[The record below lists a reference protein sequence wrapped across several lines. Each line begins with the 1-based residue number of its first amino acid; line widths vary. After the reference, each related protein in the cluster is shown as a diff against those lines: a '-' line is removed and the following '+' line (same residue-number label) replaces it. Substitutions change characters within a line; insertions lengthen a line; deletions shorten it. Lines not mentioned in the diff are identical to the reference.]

1 MATKLTGALAKRVKA
16 LGISGSTEE
25 AVKPKLLE
33 ILEEN
38 GIEQMDDEELITIV
52 EIAETF
58 VNDTTSDDEDEND
71 DIDEE
76 AEADELA
83 EEVEEEDKASKKKAE
98 KPAKKEASKAKKA
111 TKKVVEQEE
120 EPEDE
125 DENVSLEDM
134 SREEL
139 KAYIKEKGLE
149 ISVKK
154 SWSDDDI
161 RDAINALLEPE
172 EEDDEEQ
179 EEDDEEQEEE
189 PEDEDEN
196 VSLEDMSREELKA
209 YIKEKGL
216 EISVKKSWSDDD
228 IRDAINALLEPE
240 EEDDEEQEEEP
251 APKKASK
258 AATAKKEVAKK
269 EVKEA
274 KKTAAKP
281 AEKAATKKGTRLNPK
296 NNEED
301 RAAFDFL
308 KKYFPESEYLYAWI
322 AAGLTIKYKGKNSN
336 RSIIGVENCFVKG
349 EGKKAVMTCNV
360 YLLLF
365 NGKDEILEKAEIEF
379 EKCWSGAPM
388 LKSVESSELIEIIET
403 LLPDMERMV
412 KTVDKKLGDNRKKME
427 DNLKKE
433 KAVKKPVSKKVVE
446 SEEDEDEEEENGRST
461 EAC

>member
-172 EEDDEEQ
+172 EEDDEE
-179 EEDDEEQEEE
+179 EEE
-189 PEDEDEN
+189 
-196 VSLEDMSREELKA
+196 K
-209 YIKEKGL
+209 
-216 EISVKKSWSDDD
+216 
-228 IRDAINALLEPE
+228 
-240 EEDDEEQEEEP
+240 P

-446 SEEDEDEEEENGRST
+446 SEEDEDEEDEDEEEEME
-461 EAC
+461 EAPKPVKKGKVIKKTVKK

>member
-58 VNDTTSDDEDEND
+58 VNDTTSDDEDGND

-83 EEVEEEDKASKKKAE
+83 EEVEEEDKTAKKKAQ
-98 KPAKKEASKAKKA
+98 KPAKKEAPKAKKA
-111 TKKVVEQEE
+111 TKKVVEPEEEDDEEEE

-172 EEDDEEQ
+172 EEDDEE
-179 EEDDEEQEEE
+179 EEE
-189 PEDEDEN
+189 
-196 VSLEDMSREELKA
+196 K
-209 YIKEKGL
+209 
-216 EISVKKSWSDDD
+216 
-228 IRDAINALLEPE
+228 
-240 EEDDEEQEEEP
+240 P

-274 KKTAAKP
+274 KKTTDKP

-433 KAVKKPVSKKVVE
+433 KAAKKPVSKKAVDD
-446 SEEDEDEEEENGRST
+446 EEDDEEEME
-461 EAC
+461 EAPKTAKKGKVIKKTVKK

>member
-58 VNDTTSDDEDEND
+58 VNDSTSDDEDEND

-98 KPAKKEASKAKKA
+98 KPAKKEAPKAKKA
-111 TKKVVEQEE
+111 TKKVVEPEEDEDDEEEE
-120 EPEDE
+120 EPEEE

-172 EEDDEEQ
+172 EEDEEDEE
-179 EEDDEEQEEE
+179 DEE
-189 PEDEDEN
+189 
-196 VSLEDMSREELKA
+196 
-209 YIKEKGL
+209 EK
-216 EISVKKSWSDDD
+216 
-228 IRDAINALLEPE
+228 
-240 EEDDEEQEEEP
+240 P

-433 KAVKKPVSKKVVE
+433 KTAKKPVAKKVVE
-446 SEEDEDEEEENGRST
+446 PEDDEDEEEEME
-461 EAC
+461 EAPKPVKKGKVIKKTVKK

>member
-83 EEVEEEDKASKKKAE
+83 EEVEEEDKAAKKKAE
-98 KPAKKEASKAKKA
+98 KPAKKEAPKAKKA

-120 EPEDE
+120 EPEDDEEEEETEDE

-172 EEDDEEQ
+172 EE
-179 EEDDEEQEEE
+179 
-189 PEDEDEN
+189 
-196 VSLEDMSREELKA
+196 
-209 YIKEKGL
+209 EK
-216 EISVKKSWSDDD
+216 
-228 IRDAINALLEPE
+228 
-240 EEDDEEQEEEP
+240 P

-274 KKTAAKP
+274 KKTTAKP

-446 SEEDEDEEEENGRST
+446 PEEEEDEEEEME
-461 EAC
+461 EAPKPVKKGKVIKKTVKK

>member
-16 LGISGSTEE
+16 LGISGATEE

-83 EEVEEEDKASKKKAE
+83 EEVEEEDKAAKKKAE
-98 KPAKKEASKAKKA
+98 KPAKKESPKAKKA
-111 TKKVVEQEE
+111 TKKVVEPEEDEDDEE
-120 EPEDE
+120 EEETEDE

-172 EEDDEEQ
+172 EED
-179 EEDDEEQEEE
+179 EEE
-189 PEDEDEN
+189 
-196 VSLEDMSREELKA
+196 
-209 YIKEKGL
+209 
-216 EISVKKSWSDDD
+216 
-228 IRDAINALLEPE
+228 E
-240 EEDDEEQEEEP
+240 EEEEEKP

-274 KKTAAKP
+274 KKTTAKP

-446 SEEDEDEEEENGRST
+446 PEEEEDEEEEME
-461 EAC
+461 EAPKPVKKGKVIKKTVKK

>member
-16 LGISGSTEE
+16 LGISGATEE

-83 EEVEEEDKASKKKAE
+83 EEVEEEDKAAKKKAE
-98 KPAKKEASKAKKA
+98 KPAKKESPKAKKA
-111 TKKVVEQEE
+111 TKKVVEPEEDEDDEE
-120 EPEDE
+120 EEETEDE

-172 EEDDEEQ
+172 EED
-179 EEDDEEQEEE
+179 EEE
-189 PEDEDEN
+189 
-196 VSLEDMSREELKA
+196 
-209 YIKEKGL
+209 
-216 EISVKKSWSDDD
+216 
-228 IRDAINALLEPE
+228 E
-240 EEDDEEQEEEP
+240 EEEKP

-274 KKTAAKP
+274 KKTTAKP

-446 SEEDEDEEEENGRST
+446 PEEEEDEEEEME
-461 EAC
+461 EAPKPVKKGKVIKKTVKK

>member
-16 LGISGSTEE
+16 LGISGATEE

-83 EEVEEEDKASKKKAE
+83 EEVEEEDKTAKKKAE
-98 KPAKKEASKAKKA
+98 KSAKKEAPKAKKA

-172 EEDDEEQ
+172 EEDDEE
-179 EEDDEEQEEE
+179 EEE
-189 PEDEDEN
+189 
-196 VSLEDMSREELKA
+196 
-209 YIKEKGL
+209 
-216 EISVKKSWSDDD
+216 
-228 IRDAINALLEPE
+228 E
-240 EEDDEEQEEEP
+240 EEKP

-269 EVKEA
+269 EVKET
-274 KKTAAKP
+274 KKTTAKS

-446 SEEDEDEEEENGRST
+446 LEDDEEEEEEMEEEPKPVKKGKVIKKT
-461 EAC
+461 VKK

>member
-58 VNDTTSDDEDEND
+58 VNDTTSDDEDEDND
-71 DIDEE
+71 VDEE

-83 EEVEEEDKASKKKAE
+83 EEVEEEDKTAKKKAE
-98 KPAKKEASKAKKA
+98 KPAKKEAPKAKKV
-111 TKKVVEQEE
+111 TKKVVEPEEEDDEEEE
-120 EPEDE
+120 EPEEE
-125 DENVSLEDM
+125 DGNVSLEDM

-172 EEDDEEQ
+172 EEDDEE
-179 EEDDEEQEEE
+179 EEE
-189 PEDEDEN
+189 
-196 VSLEDMSREELKA
+196 K
-209 YIKEKGL
+209 
-216 EISVKKSWSDDD
+216 
-228 IRDAINALLEPE
+228 
-240 EEDDEEQEEEP
+240 P

-258 AATAKKEVAKK
+258 AATAKKEVVKK

-274 KKTAAKP
+274 KKTTAKP

-446 SEEDEDEEEENGRST
+446 PEDDEEDEEEEME
-461 EAC
+461 EAPKPVKKGKVIKKTVKK

>member
-172 EEDDEEQ
+172 EEDDEE
-179 EEDDEEQEEE
+179 EEE
-189 PEDEDEN
+189 
-196 VSLEDMSREELKA
+196 
-209 YIKEKGL
+209 
-216 EISVKKSWSDDD
+216 
-228 IRDAINALLEPE
+228 E
-240 EEDDEEQEEEP
+240 EEKP

-446 SEEDEDEEEENGRST
+446 SEEDEDEEEEME
-461 EAC
+461 EAPKPVKKGKVIKKTVKK

>member
-16 LGISGSTEE
+16 LGISGATEE

-83 EEVEEEDKASKKKAE
+83 EEVEEEDKTAKKKAE
-98 KPAKKEASKAKKA
+98 KSAKKEAPKAKKA

-172 EEDDEEQ
+172 EEDDEE
-179 EEDDEEQEEE
+179 E
-189 PEDEDEN
+189 
-196 VSLEDMSREELKA
+196 
-209 YIKEKGL
+209 
-216 EISVKKSWSDDD
+216 
-228 IRDAINALLEPE
+228 E
-240 EEDDEEQEEEP
+240 EEDDEEEEEEDDEEEEEEEEKP

-269 EVKEA
+269 EVKET
-274 KKTAAKP
+274 KKTTAKP

-446 SEEDEDEEEENGRST
+446 LEDDEEEEEEME
-461 EAC
+461 EAPKPVKKGKVIKKTVKK

>member
-83 EEVEEEDKASKKKAE
+83 EEVEEEDKTAKKKAE
-98 KPAKKEASKAKKA
+98 KSAKKEAPKAKKA
-111 TKKVVEQEE
+111 TKKVVEPEEDEDDEE
-120 EPEDE
+120 EEETEDE

-172 EEDDEEQ
+172 EEDDEE
-179 EEDDEEQEEE
+179 EEE
-189 PEDEDEN
+189 
-196 VSLEDMSREELKA
+196 K
-209 YIKEKGL
+209 
-216 EISVKKSWSDDD
+216 
-228 IRDAINALLEPE
+228 
-240 EEDDEEQEEEP
+240 P

-274 KKTAAKP
+274 KKTTAKS

-446 SEEDEDEEEENGRST
+446 SEDDEDDEEEEME
-461 EAC
+461 EAPKPVKKGKVIKKTVKK

>member
-83 EEVEEEDKASKKKAE
+83 EEVEEEDKTAKKKAE
-98 KPAKKEASKAKKA
+98 KSAKKEAPKAKKA

-172 EEDDEEQ
+172 EEDDEE
-179 EEDDEEQEEE
+179 EEE
-189 PEDEDEN
+189 
-196 VSLEDMSREELKA
+196 EEK
-209 YIKEKGL
+209 
-216 EISVKKSWSDDD
+216 
-228 IRDAINALLEPE
+228 
-240 EEDDEEQEEEP
+240 P

-269 EVKEA
+269 EVKET
-274 KKTAAKP
+274 KKTTAKP

-446 SEEDEDEEEENGRST
+446 LEDDEEEEEEMEEEPKPVKKGKVIKKT
-461 EAC
+461 VKK

>member
-83 EEVEEEDKASKKKAE
+83 EEVEEEDKTAKKKAE
-98 KPAKKEASKAKKA
+98 KPAKKEAPKAKKA
-111 TKKVVEQEE
+111 TKKVVEPEEDEDDEEEE

-172 EEDDEEQ
+172 EEDDEE
-179 EEDDEEQEEE
+179 EEE
-189 PEDEDEN
+189 
-196 VSLEDMSREELKA
+196 K
-209 YIKEKGL
+209 
-216 EISVKKSWSDDD
+216 
-228 IRDAINALLEPE
+228 
-240 EEDDEEQEEEP
+240 P

-269 EVKEA
+269 EVKEE
-274 KKTAAKP
+274 KKTTAKP

-427 DNLKKE
+427 GNLKKE
-433 KAVKKPVSKKVVE
+433 KAVKKPVSKKAVDD
-446 SEEDEDEEEENGRST
+446 EEDDEEEME
-461 EAC
+461 EAPKTAKKGKVIKKTVKK

>member
-16 LGISGSTEE
+16 LGISGATEE

-83 EEVEEEDKASKKKAE
+83 EEVEEEDKTAKKKAE
-98 KPAKKEASKAKKA
+98 KSAKKEAPKAKKA

-172 EEDDEEQ
+172 EEDDEE
-179 EEDDEEQEEE
+179 EEE
-189 PEDEDEN
+189 
-196 VSLEDMSREELKA
+196 
-209 YIKEKGL
+209 
-216 EISVKKSWSDDD
+216 
-228 IRDAINALLEPE
+228 E
-240 EEDDEEQEEEP
+240 EEKP

-269 EVKEA
+269 EVKET
-274 KKTAAKP
+274 KKTTAKP

-446 SEEDEDEEEENGRST
+446 LEDDEEEEEEME
-461 EAC
+461 EAPKPVKKGKVIKKTVKK

>member
-83 EEVEEEDKASKKKAE
+83 EEVEEEDKTAKKKAE
-98 KPAKKEASKAKKA
+98 KPAKKEAPKAKKA
-111 TKKVVEQEE
+111 TKKVVEQEEDEDDEEEE

-161 RDAINALLEPE
+161 RDAINSLLEPE
-172 EEDDEEQ
+172 EEDDEE
-179 EEDDEEQEEE
+179 EEE
-189 PEDEDEN
+189 KPRAK
-196 VSLEDMSREELKA
+196 MSMADLRK
-209 YIKEKGL
+209 
-216 EISVKKSWSDDD
+216 
-228 IRDAINALLEPE
+228 
-240 EEDDEEQEEEP
+240 
-251 APKKASK
+251 
-258 AATAKKEVAKK
+258 
-269 EVKEA
+269 
-274 KKTAAKP
+274 
-281 AEKAATKKGTRLNPK
+281 RL
-296 NNEED
+296 
-301 RAAFDFL
+301 
-308 KKYFPESEYLYAWI
+308 
-322 AAGLTIKYKGKNSN
+322 GK
-336 RSIIGVENCFVKG
+336 
-349 EGKKAVMTCNV
+349 
-360 YLLLF
+360 
-365 NGKDEILEKAEIEF
+365 
-379 EKCWSGAPM
+379 
-388 LKSVESSELIEIIET
+388 
-403 LLPDMERMV
+403 
-412 KTVDKKLGDNRKKME
+412 
-427 DNLKKE
+427 
-433 KAVKKPVSKKVVE
+433 
-446 SEEDEDEEEENGRST
+446 
-461 EAC
+461 

>member
-58 VNDTTSDDEDEND
+58 VNDTTLDDEDEND

-83 EEVEEEDKASKKKAE
+83 EEVEEEDKAAKKKAE
-98 KPAKKEASKAKKA
+98 KPAKKEAPKAKKA

-120 EPEDE
+120 DEEDE

-172 EEDDEEQ
+172 EEDDEE
-179 EEDDEEQEEE
+179 EEE
-189 PEDEDEN
+189 
-196 VSLEDMSREELKA
+196 K
-209 YIKEKGL
+209 
-216 EISVKKSWSDDD
+216 
-228 IRDAINALLEPE
+228 
-240 EEDDEEQEEEP
+240 P

-274 KKTAAKP
+274 KKTTAKP

-360 YLLLF
+360 YLMLF

-446 SEEDEDEEEENGRST
+446 SEDDEDDEEEEME
-461 EAC
+461 EAPKPVKKGKVIKKTVKK

>member
-83 EEVEEEDKASKKKAE
+83 EEVEEEDKTAKKKAE
-98 KPAKKEASKAKKA
+98 KSAKKEAPKAKKA
-111 TKKVVEQEE
+111 TKKVVE
-120 EPEDE
+120 
-125 DENVSLEDM
+125 
-134 SREEL
+134 
-139 KAYIKEKGLE
+139 
-149 ISVKK
+149 
-154 SWSDDDI
+154 
-161 RDAINALLEPE
+161 PE
-172 EEDDEEQ
+172 EDEDDEE
-179 EEDDEEQEEE
+179 EEE
-189 PEDEDEN
+189 
-196 VSLEDMSREELKA
+196 
-209 YIKEKGL
+209 EK
-216 EISVKKSWSDDD
+216 
-228 IRDAINALLEPE
+228 
-240 EEDDEEQEEEP
+240 P

-274 KKTAAKP
+274 KKTTAKS

-446 SEEDEDEEEENGRST
+446 SEDDEDDEDDEEMEEAPKPVKKGKVIKKT
-461 EAC
+461 VKK

>member
-58 VNDTTSDDEDEND
+58 VNDSTSDDEDEAD

-76 AEADELA
+76 VEADELA
-83 EEVEEEDKASKKKAE
+83 EEVEEEDKAAKKKAE
-98 KPAKKEASKAKKA
+98 KPAKKEAPKAKKA
-111 TKKVVEQEE
+111 TKKVVEPEEDEDDEEEE

-172 EEDDEEQ
+172 EE
-179 EEDDEEQEEE
+179 EEE
-189 PEDEDEN
+189 
-196 VSLEDMSREELKA
+196 
-209 YIKEKGL
+209 EK
-216 EISVKKSWSDDD
+216 
-228 IRDAINALLEPE
+228 
-240 EEDDEEQEEEP
+240 P

-446 SEEDEDEEEENGRST
+446 SEEDEDEEEEME
-461 EAC
+461 EASKPVKKGKVIKKTVKK

>member
-83 EEVEEEDKASKKKAE
+83 EEVEEEDKTAKKKAE
-98 KPAKKEASKAKKA
+98 KSAKKEAPKAKKA
-111 TKKVVEQEE
+111 TKKVVEPEEDEDDEE
-120 EPEDE
+120 EEETEDE

-172 EEDDEEQ
+172 EEDDEE
-179 EEDDEEQEEE
+179 EEE
-189 PEDEDEN
+189 
-196 VSLEDMSREELKA
+196 K
-209 YIKEKGL
+209 
-216 EISVKKSWSDDD
+216 
-228 IRDAINALLEPE
+228 
-240 EEDDEEQEEEP
+240 P

-269 EVKEA
+269 EVKET
-274 KKTAAKP
+274 KKTTAKP

-446 SEEDEDEEEENGRST
+446 LEDDEEEEEEME
-461 EAC
+461 EAPKPVKKGKVIKKTVKK

>member
-111 TKKVVEQEE
+111 TKKVVEPEEDEDDEEEE

-172 EEDDEEQ
+172 EE
-179 EEDDEEQEEE
+179 EEE
-189 PEDEDEN
+189 
-196 VSLEDMSREELKA
+196 
-209 YIKEKGL
+209 EK
-216 EISVKKSWSDDD
+216 
-228 IRDAINALLEPE
+228 
-240 EEDDEEQEEEP
+240 P

-258 AATAKKEVAKK
+258 AATAKKEVVKK

-281 AEKAATKKGTRLNPK
+281 AEKATTKKGMRLNPK

-360 YLLLF
+360 YFLLF

-433 KAVKKPVSKKVVE
+433 KAAKKPVSKKVVE
-446 SEEDEDEEEENGRST
+446 PEDDEEDEEEME
-461 EAC
+461 EAPKSVKKGKVIKKTVKK

>member
-172 EEDDEEQ
+172 EEDDEE
-179 EEDDEEQEEE
+179 EEE
-189 PEDEDEN
+189 
-196 VSLEDMSREELKA
+196 K
-209 YIKEKGL
+209 
-216 EISVKKSWSDDD
+216 
-228 IRDAINALLEPE
+228 
-240 EEDDEEQEEEP
+240 P

-365 NGKDEILEKAEIEF
+365 NGKDEILEKAETEF

-446 SEEDEDEEEENGRST
+446 SEEDEDEEEEME
-461 EAC
+461 EAPKPVKKGKVIKKTVKK

>member
-83 EEVEEEDKASKKKAE
+83 EEVEEEDKAAKKKAE
-98 KPAKKEASKAKKA
+98 KPAKKEAPKAKKA
-111 TKKVVEQEE
+111 TKKVVEPEEDEDDEE
-120 EPEDE
+120 EEETEDE

-172 EEDDEEQ
+172 EEDDEE
-179 EEDDEEQEEE
+179 EEE
-189 PEDEDEN
+189 
-196 VSLEDMSREELKA
+196 
-209 YIKEKGL
+209 EK
-216 EISVKKSWSDDD
+216 
-228 IRDAINALLEPE
+228 
-240 EEDDEEQEEEP
+240 P

-274 KKTAAKP
+274 KKTTDKP

-446 SEEDEDEEEENGRST
+446 SEDDEDDEDDEEMEEAPKPVKKGKVIKKT
-461 EAC
+461 VKK

>member
-83 EEVEEEDKASKKKAE
+83 EEVEEEDKTAKKKAE
-98 KPAKKEASKAKKA
+98 KSAKKEAPKAKKA
-111 TKKVVEQEE
+111 TKKVVEPEEDEDDEE
-120 EPEDE
+120 EEETEDE

-172 EEDDEEQ
+172 EE
-179 EEDDEEQEEE
+179 
-189 PEDEDEN
+189 
-196 VSLEDMSREELKA
+196 
-209 YIKEKGL
+209 EK
-216 EISVKKSWSDDD
+216 
-228 IRDAINALLEPE
+228 
-240 EEDDEEQEEEP
+240 P

-274 KKTAAKP
+274 KKTTAKS

-446 SEEDEDEEEENGRST
+446 SEDDEDDEEMEEAPKPVKKGKVIKKT
-461 EAC
+461 VKK

>member
-83 EEVEEEDKASKKKAE
+83 EEVEEEDKTAKKKAE
-98 KPAKKEASKAKKA
+98 KSAKKEAPKAKKA
-111 TKKVVEQEE
+111 TKKVVEPEEDEDDEE
-120 EPEDE
+120 EEETEDE

-172 EEDDEEQ
+172 EE
-179 EEDDEEQEEE
+179 EEE
-189 PEDEDEN
+189 
-196 VSLEDMSREELKA
+196 
-209 YIKEKGL
+209 
-216 EISVKKSWSDDD
+216 
-228 IRDAINALLEPE
+228 E
-240 EEDDEEQEEEP
+240 EEKP
-251 APKKASK
+251 APKKAS
-258 AATAKKEVAKK
+258 
-269 EVKEA
+269 
-274 KKTAAKP
+274 
-281 AEKAATKKGTRLNPK
+281 KAATKKGTRLNPK

-446 SEEDEDEEEENGRST
+446 SEEEDDEEEEME
-461 EAC
+461 EAPKPVKKGKVIKKTVKK

>member
-16 LGISGSTEE
+16 LGISGATEE

-83 EEVEEEDKASKKKAE
+83 EEVEEEDKAAKKKAE
-98 KPAKKEASKAKKA
+98 KPAKKESPKAKKA
-111 TKKVVEQEE
+111 TKKVVEPEEDEDDEE
-120 EPEDE
+120 EEETEDE

-172 EEDDEEQ
+172 EED
-179 EEDDEEQEEE
+179 EEE
-189 PEDEDEN
+189 
-196 VSLEDMSREELKA
+196 EEK
-209 YIKEKGL
+209 
-216 EISVKKSWSDDD
+216 
-228 IRDAINALLEPE
+228 
-240 EEDDEEQEEEP
+240 P

-274 KKTAAKP
+274 KKTTAKP

-446 SEEDEDEEEENGRST
+446 PEEEEDEEEEWKKHRNLLRKERSSRKQLRNKREKRQGFKFIT
-461 EAC
+461 HNVLQNIPNRNLAAISLFEIIHSYSYFAK

>member
-58 VNDTTSDDEDEND
+58 VNDTTSDDEDGND

-83 EEVEEEDKASKKKAE
+83 EEVEEEDKTAKKKAQ
-98 KPAKKEASKAKKA
+98 KPAKKEAPKAKKA
-111 TKKVVEQEE
+111 TKKVVEPEEEDDEEEE

-172 EEDDEEQ
+172 EEDDEE
-179 EEDDEEQEEE
+179 EEE
-189 PEDEDEN
+189 
-196 VSLEDMSREELKA
+196 K
-209 YIKEKGL
+209 
-216 EISVKKSWSDDD
+216 
-228 IRDAINALLEPE
+228 
-240 EEDDEEQEEEP
+240 P
-251 APKKASK
+251 APKKAS
-258 AATAKKEVAKK
+258 
-269 EVKEA
+269 
-274 KKTAAKP
+274 
-281 AEKAATKKGTRLNPK
+281 KAATKKGTRLNPK

-379 EKCWSGAPM
+379 ENCWSGAPM

-433 KAVKKPVSKKVVE
+433 KAAKKPVSKKVVE
-446 SEEDEDEEEENGRST
+446 PEDDEEDEEEME
-461 EAC
+461 EAPKSVKKGKVIKKTVKK

>member
-16 LGISGSTEE
+16 LGISGATEE

-83 EEVEEEDKASKKKAE
+83 EEVEEEDKTAKKKAE
-98 KPAKKEASKAKKA
+98 KSAKKEAPKAKKA

-172 EEDDEEQ
+172 EEDDEE
-179 EEDDEEQEEE
+179 EEE
-189 PEDEDEN
+189 
-196 VSLEDMSREELKA
+196 
-209 YIKEKGL
+209 
-216 EISVKKSWSDDD
+216 
-228 IRDAINALLEPE
+228 E
-240 EEDDEEQEEEP
+240 EEKP

-269 EVKEA
+269 EVKET
-274 KKTAAKP
+274 KKTTAKP
-281 AEKAATKKGTRLNPK
+281 AEKADTKKGTRLNPK

-388 LKSVESSELIEIIET
+388 LKSVESSELIEIIQT

-446 SEEDEDEEEENGRST
+446 LEDDEEEEEEEME
-461 EAC
+461 EAPKPVKKGKVIKKTVKK

>member
-58 VNDTTSDDEDEND
+58 VNDTTSDDEDGND

-76 AEADELA
+76 VEADELA
-83 EEVEEEDKASKKKAE
+83 EEVEEEDKAAKKKAE
-98 KPAKKEASKAKKA
+98 KPAKKEAPKAKKA
-111 TKKVVEQEE
+111 TKKVVEPEEDEDDEEEE

-172 EEDDEEQ
+172 EE
-179 EEDDEEQEEE
+179 EEE
-189 PEDEDEN
+189 
-196 VSLEDMSREELKA
+196 
-209 YIKEKGL
+209 EK
-216 EISVKKSWSDDD
+216 
-228 IRDAINALLEPE
+228 
-240 EEDDEEQEEEP
+240 P

-258 AATAKKEVAKK
+258 AATAKKEVVKK

-281 AEKAATKKGTRLNPK
+281 AEKATTKKGMRLNPK

-433 KAVKKPVSKKVVE
+433 KAAKKPVSKKVVE
-446 SEEDEDEEEENGRST
+446 PEDDEEDEEEME
-461 EAC
+461 EAPKSVKKGKVIKKTVKK

>member
-16 LGISGSTEE
+16 LGISGATEE

-83 EEVEEEDKASKKKAE
+83 EEVEEEDKAAKKKAE
-98 KPAKKEASKAKKA
+98 KPAKKESPKAKKA
-111 TKKVVEQEE
+111 TKKVVEPEEDEDDEE
-120 EPEDE
+120 EEETEDE

-172 EEDDEEQ
+172 EED
-179 EEDDEEQEEE
+179 EEE
-189 PEDEDEN
+189 
-196 VSLEDMSREELKA
+196 EEK
-209 YIKEKGL
+209 
-216 EISVKKSWSDDD
+216 
-228 IRDAINALLEPE
+228 
-240 EEDDEEQEEEP
+240 P

-274 KKTAAKP
+274 KKTTAKP

-446 SEEDEDEEEENGRST
+446 LEDDEEEEEEME
-461 EAC
+461 EAPKPVKKGKVIKKTVKK

>member
-83 EEVEEEDKASKKKAE
+83 EEVEEEDKAAKKKAE
-98 KPAKKEASKAKKA
+98 KPAKKEAPKAKKA

-120 EPEDE
+120 EPEDDEEEEETEDE

-172 EEDDEEQ
+172 EE
-179 EEDDEEQEEE
+179 
-189 PEDEDEN
+189 
-196 VSLEDMSREELKA
+196 
-209 YIKEKGL
+209 EK
-216 EISVKKSWSDDD
+216 
-228 IRDAINALLEPE
+228 
-240 EEDDEEQEEEP
+240 P

-274 KKTAAKP
+274 KKTTAKP

-446 SEEDEDEEEENGRST
+446 PEEEEDEDEEEEME
-461 EAC
+461 EAPKPVKKGKVIKKTVKK

>member
-16 LGISGSTEE
+16 LGISGATEE

-83 EEVEEEDKASKKKAE
+83 EEVEEEDKTAKKKAE
-98 KPAKKEASKAKKA
+98 KSAKKEAPKAKKA

-161 RDAINALLEPE
+161 RDAINTLLEPE
-172 EEDDEEQ
+172 EEDDEE
-179 EEDDEEQEEE
+179 EEE
-189 PEDEDEN
+189 
-196 VSLEDMSREELKA
+196 
-209 YIKEKGL
+209 
-216 EISVKKSWSDDD
+216 
-228 IRDAINALLEPE
+228 E
-240 EEDDEEQEEEP
+240 EEKP

-269 EVKEA
+269 EVKET
-274 KKTAAKP
+274 KKTTAKP

-446 SEEDEDEEEENGRST
+446 LEDDEEEEEEME
-461 EAC
+461 EAPKPVKKGKVIKKTVKK

>member
-16 LGISGSTEE
+16 LGISGATEE

-83 EEVEEEDKASKKKAE
+83 EEVEEEDKTAKKKAE
-98 KPAKKEASKAKKA
+98 KSAKKEAPKAKKA

-172 EEDDEEQ
+172 EEDDEE
-179 EEDDEEQEEE
+179 EEE
-189 PEDEDEN
+189 
-196 VSLEDMSREELKA
+196 
-209 YIKEKGL
+209 
-216 EISVKKSWSDDD
+216 
-228 IRDAINALLEPE
+228 E
-240 EEDDEEQEEEP
+240 EEKP

-269 EVKEA
+269 EVKET
-274 KKTAAKP
+274 KKTTAKP

-446 SEEDEDEEEENGRST
+446 SEDDEDDEEEEME
-461 EAC
+461 EAPKPVKKGKVIKKTVKK

>member
-58 VNDTTSDDEDEND
+58 VNDTTSYDEDGND

-83 EEVEEEDKASKKKAE
+83 EEVEEEDKTAKKKAE
-98 KPAKKEASKAKKA
+98 KPAKKEAPKAKKA
-111 TKKVVEQEE
+111 TKKVVEPEEDEDDEEE

-161 RDAINALLEPE
+161 REAINALLEPE
-172 EEDDEEQ
+172 EEDDEE
-179 EEDDEEQEEE
+179 EEE
-189 PEDEDEN
+189 
-196 VSLEDMSREELKA
+196 
-209 YIKEKGL
+209 EK
-216 EISVKKSWSDDD
+216 
-228 IRDAINALLEPE
+228 
-240 EEDDEEQEEEP
+240 P

-274 KKTAAKP
+274 KKTTAKP

-433 KAVKKPVSKKVVE
+433 KAAKKPVSKKAVDD
-446 SEEDEDEEEENGRST
+446 EEDDEEEME
-461 EAC
+461 EAPKTAKKGKVIKKTVKK

>member
-83 EEVEEEDKASKKKAE
+83 EEVEEEDKTAKKKAE
-98 KPAKKEASKAKKA
+98 KPAKKEAPKAKKA
-111 TKKVVEQEE
+111 TKKVVEEEEEEE

-172 EEDDEEQ
+172 EED
-179 EEDDEEQEEE
+179 EEE
-189 PEDEDEN
+189 
-196 VSLEDMSREELKA
+196 EEK
-209 YIKEKGL
+209 
-216 EISVKKSWSDDD
+216 
-228 IRDAINALLEPE
+228 
-240 EEDDEEQEEEP
+240 P

-274 KKTAAKP
+274 KKTTAKP

-446 SEEDEDEEEENGRST
+446 QEEDDEEEEME
-461 EAC
+461 EAPKPVKKGKVIKKTVKK

>member
-172 EEDDEEQ
+172 EEDDEE
-179 EEDDEEQEEE
+179 EEE
-189 PEDEDEN
+189 
-196 VSLEDMSREELKA
+196 K
-209 YIKEKGL
+209 
-216 EISVKKSWSDDD
+216 
-228 IRDAINALLEPE
+228 
-240 EEDDEEQEEEP
+240 P

-269 EVKEA
+269 EVKGA

-365 NGKDEILEKAEIEF
+365 NGKDDILEKAEIEF

-446 SEEDEDEEEENGRST
+446 SEEDEDEEEEME
-461 EAC
+461 EAPKPVKKGKVIKKTVKK

>member
-83 EEVEEEDKASKKKAE
+83 EEVEEEDKTAKKKAE
-98 KPAKKEASKAKKA
+98 KPAKKEAPKAKKA
-111 TKKVVEQEE
+111 TKKVVEEEEEDEEEE

-172 EEDDEEQ
+172 EED
-179 EEDDEEQEEE
+179 EEE
-189 PEDEDEN
+189 
-196 VSLEDMSREELKA
+196 EEK
-209 YIKEKGL
+209 
-216 EISVKKSWSDDD
+216 
-228 IRDAINALLEPE
+228 
-240 EEDDEEQEEEP
+240 P

-274 KKTAAKP
+274 KKTTAKP

-322 AAGLTIKYKGKNSN
+322 AAGLTIKHKGKNSN

-427 DNLKKE
+427 DNLKKK

-446 SEEDEDEEEENGRST
+446 QEEDDEEEEME
-461 EAC
+461 EAPKPVKKGKVIKKTVKK